1 MAGGR
6 PLKFETV
13 EELQA
18 QINDYFKVTSPEEYA
33 ITGLAV
39 HLGTDRATLI
49 NYEGRPEFFN
59 TVKDAKNR
67 IELAYEKRLIK
78 RGNAGDIFALKN
90 FDWRDKNESEVYG
103 KDGGT
108 IDQTI
113 NVKFVNGG
121 TNTTKVSG
129 FIPTEQV

>member
-1 MAGGR
+1 MPGGR
-6 PLKFETV
+6 PLKYTPT
-13 EELQA
+13 ELESLM
-18 QINDYFKVTSPEEYA
+18 NDYFKVTPKEEWT
-33 ITGLAV
+33 ITGLALAIGTTRELLLEYKDREEFADSLSHAYMMV
-39 HLGTDRATLI
+39 H
-49 NYEGRPEFFN
+49 NSYEIGLR
-59 TVKDAKNR
+59 
-67 IELAYEKRLIK
+67 K

-90 FDWRDKNESEVYG
+90 FGWKDKNESEVYG
-103 KDGGT
+103 KDGGA

>member
-13 EELQA
+13 QELQDK
-18 QINDYFKVTSPEEYA
+18 IDDYFKVTPAEEYA

-39 HLGTDRATLI
+39 HLGTDRTTLI
-49 NYEGRPEFFN
+49 NYEGRPEFFD
-59 TVKDAKNR
+59 TVKDAKTR

-90 FDWRDKNESEVYG
+90 FDWRDKQELDHTTAGDKIGMISPIQA
-103 KDGGT
+103 KSILDA
-108 IDQTI
+108 ID
-113 NVKFVNGG
+113 
-121 TNTTKVSG
+121 TNSTTD
-129 FIPTEQV
+129 